1 VKTRLSVS
9 RRLVLRV
16 ANAIRPGWAEP
27 DLAREVRSHLTLL
40 EDEFRRRGMSADEA
54 RLAARRA
61 FGGVDQTMERHRET
75 RSVRWLDDV
84 RRDVRYAVRGLRR
97 TPTFTVVAVATL
109 ALGIGA
115 NAAVFGVLH
124 AAVLRPLP
132 YDEPGRLVRIY
143 QTVGG
148 ADSTLDGPSVTALRD
163 RSRTLDVA
171 ALYTYS
177 VEGADLTGGP
187 QPERVQTLRVSSDYF
202 RVLRV
207 RPALGR
213 VFGRAEEHRESRVA
227 VVSARIWRS
236 HLGSAPDAAGRFL
249 TLDGVPH
256 RITAVL
262 PDGFDDPLQPGVD
275 VWTALDMAAVAASD
289 LGNFWLTVLARLRPG
304 ATLEQAQAEVATIV
318 AGAPGID
325 ARRGAGRSARL
336 APLQADTVGGTGR
349 LLSMLL
355 GAVGLLL
362 MIACVNVASLFL
374 ARGAARQSELAIRAA
389 IGCSRAR
396 LVRQLLVESVL
407 LSLAG
412 GLAGVALA
420 RVVTHLLLAA
430 APEELSRISAGTLD
444 ATVLV
449 FSAAVALV
457 AGIAFGIAPALQVTQ
472 PNLEGVLRDGR
483 RGGTLSRRQTRAR
496 SALVVCQ
503 MALALVLVIGAG
515 LLLRS
520 FDRLRAVG
528 LGVDAA
534 QVMTFEVNLPSARY
548 ADPERRARFH
558 RELQQAIVGLPA
570 VRAAGAVSRLPGTG
584 EYHSWLTRRLDVPS
598 GSRDFVADQR
608 VIEGGYFQ
616 ALRIPLLRGRTFTA
630 ADDAGA
636 PRRVVVS
643 LSLARALFGDEDP
656 IGRTLRATGDAPV
669 CEIIGIVGDV
679 AVSARGA
686 TRPTVYHAHQQ
697 FAANRNWALTQVIAL
712 DRPAPT
718 MLNDL
723 RRVLASIDPALVL
736 HRPGAPG
743 QDLLPLSTIIGGG
756 VANERFALLL
766 MATFAVLALVLAAV
780 GVYGVTSYAVSQRT
794 REMGIRMA
802 LGAPASAVRA
812 LIVRDAGRLAAI
824 GVLFGVAGGFLA
836 TGTLRS
842 FLFDVSPQDPVVFAA
857 AALTIALVALLASW
871 LPARAATKVD
881 PLRAVQSDG
890 R

>member
-1 VKTRLSVS
+1 MSIS
-9 RRLVLRV
+9 RRLLLRV
-16 ANAIRPGWAEP
+16 ANAIRPGRAEP
-27 DLAREVRSHLTLL
+27 DLAREVRSHLALL
-40 EDEFRRRGMSADEA
+40 EDEFRRRGMSDDEA

-61 FGGVDQTMERHRET
+61 FGGVEQTMERHRDV
-75 RSVRWLDDV
+75 RSFRWLDDV
-84 RRDVRYAVRGLRR
+84 RRDVRYAVRTLRR
-97 TPTFTVVAVATL
+97 SPAFTLVAVTTL

-115 NAAVFGVLH
+115 NTAVFSVLH

-132 YDEPGRLVRIY
+132 YDGSERLVRIY

-187 QPERVQTLRVSSDYF
+187 QPERVQTLRVSADYF

-207 RPALGR
+207 RPAVGR
-213 VFGRAEEHRESRVA
+213 VFGAAEERRESRVA

-262 PDGFDDPLQPGVD
+262 PVGFDDPLQPGVD
-275 VWTALDMAAVAASD
+275 VWTALDMAAVAKSD

-304 ATLEQAQAEVATIV
+304 ATLEQAQAEAATLV
-318 AGAPGID
+318 AGVPEIGS
-325 ARRGAGRSARL
+325 RRVPGRSARV
-336 APLQADTVGGTGR
+336 APLQADTVGGSGR
-349 LLSMLL
+349 MLSMLL

-362 MIACVNVASLFL
+362 IIACVNVASLFL

-389 IGCSRAR
+389 IGCSRGR

-407 LSLAG
+407 LSLGG
-412 GLAGVALA
+412 GLAGLALA
-420 RVVTHLLLAA
+420 RIVTGLLLAA
-430 APEELSRISAGTLD
+430 APEELSRVPAGTLD
-444 ATVLV
+444 ATVLL
-449 FSAAVALV
+449 FSAAVALL
-457 AGIAFGIAPALQVTQ
+457 AGLAFGVAPALQVTQ
-472 PNLEGVLRDGR
+472 PNHEGVLRDGK
-483 RGGTLSRRQTRAR
+483 RGGTFSRRQTRAR

-520 FDRLRAVG
+520 FDRLRGVA
-528 LGVDAA
+528 LGVEAA

-548 ADPERRARFH
+548 ADHERRARFH
-558 RELQQAIVGLPA
+558 RDLQEGIAALPA
-570 VRAAGAVSRLPGTG
+570 VRAVGAVSRLPGTG
-584 EYHSWLTRRLDVPS
+584 EYHTWLTRRLDLPS
-598 GSRDFVADQR
+598 GARDLVADQR
-608 VIEGGYFQ
+608 VIEGAYFQ

-643 LSLARALFGDEDP
+643 LSLARELFGDEDP

-669 CEIIGIVGDV
+669 CEIVGIVGDV
-679 AVSARGA
+679 AVSARGI

-712 DRPAPT
+712 DRPTPT
-718 MLNDL
+718 LLNDL

-743 QDLLPLSTIIGGG
+743 QDLVALSTIIGGG

-766 MATFAVLALVLAAV
+766 MATFALLALVLAAV
-780 GVYGVTSYAVSQRT
+780 GVYGVSSYAVSQRT

-812 LIVRDAGRLAAI
+812 LIVRDTGRLAAI
-824 GVLFGVAGGFLA
+824 GVLFGVAGGLLA

-842 FLFDVSPQDPVVFAA
+842 FLFDISPQDPVVFAA
-857 AALTIALVALLASW
+857 AVLTIALVALIASW

-881 PLRAVQSDG
+881 PLRAVQSEG
-890 R
+890 H